1 MLTICSSIQYND
13 YYNTNL
19 SMNIFYGFLQQYQ
32 IQKAQTDMENAKQK
46 AEHIQK
52 EIYDLSGRLDALIL
66 ATQAVWEIVK
76 EQTGVDDERLLKK
89 MEDIDL
95 RDGVADGK
103 ITATITMCPKCGRTN
118 NSKRGNCLY
127 CGEELSGSSTLSGI

>member
-1 MLTICSSIQYND
+1 LTICSSIQYND

-19 SMNIFYGFLQQYQ
+19 SMNIFYGFLQQHQ
-32 IQKAQTDMENAKQK
+32 IQKAQTDVENARQK
-46 AEHIQK
+46 AERIQNDVR
-52 EIYDLSGRLDALIL
+52 DLSARLDALIL

-76 EQTGVDDERLLKK
+76 EQTGVDDEKLLKK

-103 ITATITMCPKCGRTN
+103 ITATIAMCPKCGRSN
-118 NSKRGNCLY
+118 NSKRGNCIY
-127 CGEELSGSSTLSGI
+127 CGEELANDILGGI